1 MSLGENA
8 LDSLLD
14 QGKASDAIELLQR
27 SSSGLELTNARVTKL
42 LDAACAASA
51 DGMAGA
57 VDGAAL
63 MEQQANSQQAAMDFQ
78 IKQQNDL
85 LACYKLLAD
94 KGVLRGFGV
103 ASTLDALPAPEPR
116 VMLPDD
122 QQRLTGL
129 PTSAFAPPRG
139 ERRFARRRRTL
150 GRGPLRPVG
159 APRGGLPR
167 PRRSFRGGPP
177 RRPYSAPRLRV

>member
-1 MSLGENA
+1 MLALTCASLSFHTRAPRTGRARPASSSLRMSLGENA

-57 VDGAAL
+57 ADGAAL

-94 KGVLRGFGV
+94 KGCLLYT
-103 ASTLDALPAPEPR
+103 SPSPR
-116 VMLPDD
+116 DRQKSRMPS
-122 QQRLTGL
+122 
-129 PTSAFAPPRG
+129 SA
-139 ERRFARRRRTL
+139 
-150 GRGPLRPVG
+150 
-159 APRGGLPR
+159 
-167 PRRSFRGGPP
+167 
-177 RRPYSAPRLRV
+177 